1 MNHYLK
7 SPDSNSEIL
16 GNTIGFEEIVNSL
29 DYLTVEQKAV
39 IAQKIFGNEC
49 GLAVVLES
57 PNLINQS
64 AIQAKGNCAQ
74 MVKELESLP
83 GDALAELLWA
93 IGCCI
98 RQ

>member
-7 SPDSNSEIL
+7 SRDFNSEIL

-29 DYLTVEQKAV
+29 DYLTIEQKAV
-39 IAQKIFGNEC
+39 IAQKIVGNEC
-49 GLAVVLES
+49 GLSVVVNS
-57 PNLINQS
+57 PDLINQS
-64 AIQAKGNCAQ
+64 AIQVNGNSEE
-74 MVKELESLP
+74 MLKDLKSLP
-83 GDALAELLWA
+83 NDALAELLWA